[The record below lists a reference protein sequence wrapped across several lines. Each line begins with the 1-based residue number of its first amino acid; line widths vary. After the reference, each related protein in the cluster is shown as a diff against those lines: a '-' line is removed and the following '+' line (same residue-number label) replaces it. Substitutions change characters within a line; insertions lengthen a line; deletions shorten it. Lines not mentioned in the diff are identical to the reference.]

1 MEWLILVLA
10 VLAGFFL
17 IEKYK
22 PEWIEKAKAKVK
34 SILPKK

>member
-22 PEWIEKAKAKVK
+22 PEWIVQAKSKLK
-34 SILPKK
+34 SLIKK

>member
-10 VLAGFFL
+10 VLAGYFL

-22 PEWIEKAKAKVK
+22 PEWIEKAK
-34 SILPKK
+34 SFLPKK

>member
-1 MEWLILVLA
+1 MEWLIFILA

-22 PEWIEKAKAKVK
+22 PEWIEKTKSKVK
-34 SILPKK
+34 SLIKK

>member
-22 PEWIEKAKAKVK
+22 PKWIVQAKSKLK
-34 SILPKK
+34 SLIKK

>member
-1 MEWLILVLA
+1 MEWLIFILA

-22 PEWIEKAKAKVK
+22 PEWIEKAK
-34 SILPKK
+34 SLIKKLINK

>member
-10 VLAGFFL
+10 VLAGYFL

-22 PEWIEKAKAKVK
+22 PEWIEKAKSKLK
-34 SILPKK
+34 SLIKK